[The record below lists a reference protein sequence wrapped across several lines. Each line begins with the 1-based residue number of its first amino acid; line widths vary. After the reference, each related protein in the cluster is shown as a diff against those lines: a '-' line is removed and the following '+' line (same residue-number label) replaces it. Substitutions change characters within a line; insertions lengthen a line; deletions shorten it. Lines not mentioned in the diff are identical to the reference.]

1 MNIRDEYISTKCI
14 EIENLL
20 KDCRDWALND
30 PKLGAHLATY
40 ANVLILGML
49 EECFE
54 HIVKERAKKSGDVEV
69 ENYIGKHIEQRF
81 RNPNFGLICSILG
94 QFSDTYREE
103 FEKTFKT
110 DSPEVVAINGL
121 LENKTNVAH
130 YGVANLNLS
139 INDVEIYFSGVVNIL
154 VKLEDMLL

>member
-1 MNIRDEYISTKCI
+1 MKIRDTYISTKCI

-20 KDCRDWALND
+20 IECKNWALND

-54 HIVKERAKKSGDVEV
+54 YIVKERAKKSGDVEV
-69 ENYIGKHIEQRF
+69 GNYIGKHIEDRF
-81 RNPNFGLICSILG
+81 KNPTFGLICSILG
-94 QFSDTYREE
+94 QFSDRYRVE
-103 FEKTFKT
+103 FETAFKAN
-110 DSPEVVAINGL
+110 SQEVVALSGL

-130 YGVANLNLS
+130 YGIANLGLS
-139 INDVEIYFSGVVNIL
+139 INDVEIYFRGIINIL
-154 VKLEDMLL
+154 KKLEDILL